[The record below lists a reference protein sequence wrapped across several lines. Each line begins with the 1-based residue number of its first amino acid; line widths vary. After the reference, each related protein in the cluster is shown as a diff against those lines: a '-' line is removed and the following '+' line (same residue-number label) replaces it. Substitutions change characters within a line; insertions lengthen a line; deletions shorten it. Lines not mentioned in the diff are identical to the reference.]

1 METATRYN
9 EDYEMKMYFII
20 MELSNNIIKH
30 SNAVNAFI
38 SIEEKNKS
46 LFIHVQ
52 DNGKGFDSNEYN
64 TIEGFGL
71 NQIKARI
78 NNMGGEITV
87 LSKIKSGT
95 SIQIKAPISY
105 KKS

>member
-1 METATRYN
+1 MHLLVS
-9 EDYEMKMYFII
+9 K
-20 MELSNNIIKH
+20 K
-30 SNAVNAFI
+30 
-38 SIEEKNKS
+38 KNKS

-78 NNMGGEITV
+78 NNMGGEIST
-87 LSKIKSGT
+87 LQNKIRNFNSN
-95 SIQIKAPISY
+95 
-105 KKS
+105 

>member
-1 METATRYN
+1 
-9 EDYEMKMYFII
+9 

-38 SIEEKNKS
+38 SIEEKNK

-78 NNMGGEITV
+78 NMGGEITV

-105 KKS
+105 KS